1 MKLSHRD
8 FRPQKRFKY
17 VAQPSKRRPTI
28 RILVL
33 VAFGVLVYLKFDS
46 VFSSKIAQSV
56 LHPGRLFTGLKN
68 PSDRLAVTPNVIAG
82 TQTSPNPSLNLRWST
97 DSLQVDLLCPTDN
110 VKECLRSA
118 QGLDSSL
125 AGNLRGLI
133 HKVALQWNRTPLKGF
148 SVHFISDTASRDTP
162 IRFALQSLEFMSS
175 EGPLILNR
183 KVTGTSNQYCSARSC
198 LDDLTPQLP
207 IWDFHGLQSTLQHPV
222 GVRYTALAPSVFH
235 PMLAGQ
241 VVFIDS
247 QAQRLKMYHGHN
259 IFSDYA
265 GSIKLSLN
273 LKVGSKVEAQDTLGI
288 AGVEGDSLS
297 GLIFHIEKNGLYL
310 DPRDFIPTPGLAVHA
325 DNAEVSL
332 GKAVVANGQ

>member
-1 MKLSHRD
+1 M
-8 FRPQKRFKY
+8 
-17 VAQPSKRRPTI
+17 
-28 RILVL
+28 L
-33 VAFGVLVYLKFDS
+33 VAFGVIVYLKFDS
-46 VFSSKIAQSV
+46 VITSKIAQS
-56 LHPGRLFTGLKN
+56 LIHPVRLLTAFRK
-68 PSDRLAVTPNVIAG
+68 PSEPVVVTRSVPAG
-82 TQTSPNPSLNLRWST
+82 NSPSQSQSLNLRWST

-125 AGNLRGLI
+125 AGSLRGLI
-133 HKVALQWNRTPLKGF
+133 HKVALQWNRTPLQGF

-162 IRFALQSLEFMSS
+162 ICFALQSLEFMSS

-207 IWDFHGLQSTLQHPV
+207 IWNFHGLQSALQHPV
-222 GVRYTALAPSVFH
+222 GVRFTALAPSVFH

-273 LKVGSKVEAQDTLGI
+273 LKVGSKVEAQATLGI